1 MSQEQRLRCERLV
14 TPSAVLEGAVVTI
27 RDSIITDIRARSVG
41 TGSADS
47 TRSAD
52 APGSVDAPGSAD
64 STGSADAPVS
74 AGIPGKA
81 DSTGS
86 AGIPGGADTDGSTE
100 VTVPGWTVP
109 GFVDTHVHGG
119 GGFDYAT
126 TAADQVLAA
135 RAFHRRHGTTSS
147 LASLVTAEPD
157 VLVEQLA
164 TLVPLVK
171 SGELAG
177 IHLEGPFLSPHKAGA
192 HDVSQLRLP
201 EPELLDRLLDAG
213 QGCIAMITLAPE
225 LPGALEA
232 VRRIV
237 EAGAVAAIG
246 HTDGDET
253 VARSALDAGAGVV
266 THLFN
271 AMRPVHHRTP
281 GPVPLL
287 LSDDRATVELIC
299 DGFHLHRDVVTM
311 AIAAAG
317 PERVALVTD
326 AMLAAGAPDGRYQL
340 GSLPVSVVGGQARL
354 VGDDGQPGSIAGST
368 LTMADAFAFVV
379 AAGLCVPD
387 VATMAATT
395 PARRHHLDAVGA
407 IQIGARADLCVVD
420 DLGRLQRVMHRGRW
434 LKND

>member
-1 MSQEQRLRCERLV
+1 VSQEQRLRCERLV
-14 TPSAVLEGAVVTI
+14 TPNGVLERAVVTI
-27 RDSIITDIRARSVG
+27 RDSFITDVRAS
-41 TGSADS
+41 S
-47 TRSAD
+47 
-52 APGSVDAPGSAD
+52 D
-64 STGSADAPVS
+64 STGSADIS
-74 AGIPGKA
+74 
-81 DSTGS
+81 GS
-86 AGIPGGADTDGSTE
+86 AGIPVGADL
-100 VTVPGWTVP
+100 TVSGWTVP

-119 GGFDYAT
+119 GSFDYAT
-126 TAADQVLAA
+126 TDPEQVLAA

-147 LASLVTAEPD
+147 FASLVTAEPD
-157 VLVEQLA
+157 VLVEQIS
-164 TLVPLVK
+164 TLVPLVQ
-171 SGELAG
+171 SDELAG
-177 IHLEGPFLSPHKAGA
+177 IHLEGPFLSPAKAGA

-201 EPELLDRLLDAG
+201 EPELLDRLFDAG

-237 EAGAVAAIG
+237 DAGAVAAIG
-246 HTDGDET
+246 HTDGDEAVT
-253 VARSALDAGAGVV
+253 RRALDAGAGVV

-340 GSLPVSVVGGQARL
+340 GSLPVTVVDGQARL
-354 VGDDGQPGSIAGST
+354 LSADGRPGSIAGST
-368 LTMADAFAFVV
+368 LTMAGAFAFVV
-379 AAGLCVPD
+379 AAGLSIPD
-387 VATMAATT
+387 AATMAAAT
-395 PARRHHLDAVGA
+395 PARRHQLAAVGA
-407 IQIGARADLCVVD
+407 IQVGARADLCVVN

-434 LKND
+434 LEND